1 MEINDANKRADFL
14 PKYLYRGQFDRTD
27 ELNQRILERSVPD
40 EPLPPNFTPRPVL
53 SKYALFP
60 MLDARKPATVPI
72 QPNYNYSIESNFT
85 PPVMK
90 VGPVSGII
98 NNIPLE
104 SELRNQTYA
113 LHKGNDN
120 AVYVPSSESDLYK
133 VYIPSTP
140 SEQPHPELF
149 HQPTFSQLI
158 HPNIQ
163 NNPQVGNDRFHNNTR
178 TQLKTLVH
186 K

>member
-1 MEINDANKRADFL
+1 
-14 PKYLYRGQFDRTD
+14 
-27 ELNQRILERSVPD
+27 
-40 EPLPPNFTPRPVL
+40 
-53 SKYALFP
+53 

-120 AVYVPSSESDLYK
+120 AVYVPSTGSDLYK
-133 VYIPSTP
+133 VYIPSSP

-149 HQPTFSQLI
+149 HQPTFSQLT

-186 K
+186 YKSGPSAANHSISGDKAYAKDLTSFAIAPYPASFHTRAVYLHSDVE

>member
-1 MEINDANKRADFL
+1 MEITDANRRVESL
-14 PKYLYRGQFDRTD
+14 PTYLYRGQFDRTD
-27 ELNQRILERSVPD
+27 ELNNRILERTVSD
-40 EPLPPNFTPRPVL
+40 KPLPPNFTPRPVL

-60 MLDARKPATVPI
+60 MLDARKPTTVPI

-85 PPVMK
+85 PPLMN

-104 SELRNQTYA
+104 SDLRNQNFA
-113 LHKGNDN
+113 LHKGNDST
-120 AVYVPSSESDLYK
+120 VYVPSSNSDLYK
-133 VYIPSTP
+133 VYIQSAPSN
-140 SEQPHPELF
+140 QPHPDLF
-149 HQPTFSQLI
+149 DQPSFSQLT

-163 NNPQVGNDRFHNNTR
+163 NNPQVGTDRFHNNTR
-178 TQLKTLVH
+178 TQLKTLVP